1 MAFHVHGRERGRR
14 ALTFTLALTAA
25 FTVVELVGGLL
36 TDSLALL
43 ADAGHMLSD
52 DLSLGLAL
60 LAVWLAARPPSPRR
74 TFGLQRAEI
83 LAALFNGLTLV
94 AISIWIFVEAIDR
107 FQDPPDVVAGWML
120 VVACAGL
127 GVNLVAASILH
138 RAGTESLNVA
148 AALRHVLAD
157 VAGSVGVIVAALV
170 IVITGWEYADP
181 IVSVLIGLLVLGSSW
196 SILRD
201 AGAILLEASPRGVD
215 VAEVGTTMAS
225 VPGVVEVHDLHVWTI
240 TSGFAALAAHV
251 TVGRDA
257 DCHAKRRELEAML
270 AERFGLEHT
279 TIQVDHEGGELLQI
293 ETQGR
298 PAEKLTE

>member
-1 MAFHVHGRERGRR
+1 MDFHVHGRERSRR

-25 FTVVELVGGLL
+25 FTIVELVGGLL

-43 ADAGHMLSD
+43 ADAAHMLSD

-60 LAVWLAARPPSPRR
+60 LAVWLATRPPSPRR

-94 AISIWIFVEAIDR
+94 AIAVWIFVEAINR

-127 GVNLVAASILH
+127 GVNLVAARILQ
-138 RAGTESLNVA
+138 RAGTESLNVSA
-148 AALRHVLAD
+148 AFRHVLAD
-157 VAGSVGVIVAALV
+157 IAGSVGVIVAALV

-181 IVSVLIGLLVLGSSW
+181 IVSVLIALLVLASSW

-201 AGAILLEASPRGVD
+201 AGAILLEASPRGLD
-215 VAEVGTTMAS
+215 VAEVGTAMAA

-240 TSGFAALAAHV
+240 TSGFPALAAHV

-257 DCHAKRRELEAML
+257 DCHAKRRELEAL
-270 AERFGLEHT
+270 LDDRFGLEHT
-279 TIQVDHEGGELLQI
+279 TIQVDHAGGELLQI
-293 ETQGR
+293 ENV
-298 PAEKLTE
+298 